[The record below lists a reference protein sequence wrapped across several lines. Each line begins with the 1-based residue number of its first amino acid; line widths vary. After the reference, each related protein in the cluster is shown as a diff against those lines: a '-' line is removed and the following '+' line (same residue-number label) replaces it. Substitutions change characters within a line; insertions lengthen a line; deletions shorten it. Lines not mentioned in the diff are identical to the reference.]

1 MLEGSGGNHGWS
13 NTADGE
19 PKQRQAGQSAQSRL
33 WRSVC
38 LAGGPDGSPLS
49 EWQSG
54 SSLPIPEDPNG
65 LCAPSITS
73 VADESWPARA
83 RNVRMRPNR
92 PCTDGTA
99 GKTRGVIH
107 KPVTRNRRRCKRSH
121 LWPNTTAWAHD
132 CIAGRAIRKTRL
144 KIALATLGILRV
156 SEPSKA
162 YTNNDCFAY
171 GFGGPFLIGFISATG
186 LERRAALLRRRR
198 PGSGG
203 NKANSC

>member
-1 MLEGSGGNHGWS
+1 MLEGGGGNHGWS

-73 VADESWPARA
+73 VADESYAEPQLKHRIPSAP
-83 RNVRMRPNR
+83 VR
-92 PCTDGTA
+92 
-99 GKTRGVIH
+99 RGVTL
-107 KPVTRNRRRCKRSH
+107 PAAVVTRQKA
-121 LWPNTTAWAHD
+121 AW
-132 CIAGRAIRKTRL
+132 RE
-144 KIALATLGILRV
+144 
-156 SEPSKA
+156 S
-162 YTNNDCFAY
+162 
-171 GFGGPFLIGFISATG
+171 
-186 LERRAALLRRRR
+186 
-198 PGSGG
+198 
-203 NKANSC
+203 